1 MSFFVERIIIKN
13 RAPFESIDLTFKDK
27 TISVLTAFNGKG
39 KTTILSYIVDAWV
52 ELTKRI
58 YTNTFEGRENSYY
71 RVSSPL
77 YDIKRGEPSLVYI
90 RFKNNDSNVDYLD
103 SRNGG
108 TIDWYE
114 ESVPMVDRIKYSE
127 IKSNIEK
134 RKAFKQVSTPCTQEE
149 TIRSMFDSNL
159 CTYFPS
165 YRFELPNFLNEVFQH
180 DITHK
185 LNAEYNGYLNNPLEV
200 TSDIQNIA
208 NWILDVVLDQ
218 EVNTQEITLSNG
230 TKAKIPAPE
239 QAIWMNTKKV
249 LECALISKF
258 PNRNVRFGIGRRN
271 NSGSRL
277 SVMEIVSGGN
287 DKQYCPTLFSLSSGE
302 LSVIAIFAE
311 ILRQGDVTFGMIPMD
326 QFHGVVLIDEVDKHL
341 HIQLQKE
348 VLPLLFNLFP
358 NIQFIVSSHSPFLNM
373 GLADAS
379 LERTVI
385 YDLDNN
391 GIESTA
397 TTNNVYENAYLS
409 FLQEKNKYAE
419 MYRQLVIEIEQNH
432 KPLII
437 TEGKT
442 DAKHLK
448 AAFYRLGITDI
459 NVDFFDPSNLQW
471 GDSQLKSMLN
481 YLCKV
486 NQTRRIIGMFD
497 RDSEEYIEYASSEG
511 LLYRDLGNNVYAF
524 AIPLVND
531 SEYGDKISIEHY
543 YSRKDIQIPDNNG
556 RRLFLGDEF
565 YASGNSKDGRY
576 QTKISKIQNKVSIN
590 GIIDEKVY
598 KTSDL
603 EQKESVA
610 CTKDSFAEGILNNA
624 EYTKDIDFENFNKI
638 FDVIRQIVARE

>member
-27 TISVLTAFNGKG
+27 SVSVLTAFNGKG

-114 ESVPMVDRIKYSE
+114 DSVPMVDRIKYSE

-134 RKAFKQVSTPCTQEE
+134 RKAFKQVSTSYTQEE
-149 TIRSMFDSNL
+149 TVRSMFDSNL

-185 LNAEYNGYLNNPLEV
+185 LNAVYNGYLSNPLEV

-239 QAIWMNTKKV
+239 QAIWMNTKMV

-326 QFHGVVLIDEVDKHL
+326 QFHGIVLIDEVDKHL

-373 GLADAS
+373 GLAENDEMV
-379 LERTVI
+379 ERTHVI
-385 YDLDNN
+385 DLDNG
-391 GIESTA
+391 GIESSPTSNDVYESA
-397 TTNNVYENAYLS
+397 YQMFLNEKNVYARM
-409 FLQEKNKYAE
+409 FARLQEQMAAQE
-419 MYRQLVIEIEQNH
+419 RPIL
-432 KPLII
+432 I

-442 DAKHLK
+442 DVVHLRNAQK
-448 AAFYRLGITDI
+448 RLGRTDVM
-459 NVDFFDPSNLQW
+459 VDYAELPEGKWSDAELKKYL
-471 GDSQLKSMLN
+471 DSISKIAN
-481 YLCKV
+481 GRPV
-486 NQTRRIIGMFD
+486 IGMFD
-497 RDSEEYIEYASSEG
+497 RDVANIVNEIEKNGQHIKTYSPRVHAFCIPIPEG
-511 LLYRDLGNNVYAF
+511 RETYN
-524 AIPLVND
+524 
-531 SEYGDKISIEHY
+531 KISIEFFY
-543 YSRKDIQIPDNNG
+543 KDEDVRREKDG
-556 RRLFLGDEF
+556 KRLFFDNEIDVLYNKSTNSTIYQRLDIADQSREANKQIFDEEKMCQIADYIHSKKTF
-565 YASGNSKDGRY
+565 ALLLENDEEFSKDVDYSAFNQIFDR
-576 QTKISKIQNKVSIN
+576 IVEIQNIK
-590 GIIDEKVY
+590 
-598 KTSDL
+598 
-603 EQKESVA
+603 
-610 CTKDSFAEGILNNA
+610 
-624 EYTKDIDFENFNKI
+624 
-638 FDVIRQIVARE
+638 